1 MKRREFLRGLL
12 ALPVVGVGAVV
23 LGCCVVPSRWLAK
36 KEPMRG
42 GRVGASEFHARGR
55 YDYDA
60 GAYTYAP
67 LHSPQNFRAYLP
79 SAELLEQMWAVQMK
93 READGVLRGWEEY
106 SRCK

>member
-1 MKRREFLRGLL
+1 MKRRELLRGLL

-23 LGCCVVPSRWLAK
+23 LGVASKRPMAA
-36 KEPMRG
+36 MRG

-60 GAYTYAP
+60 WAYP
-67 LHSPQNFRAYLP
+67 IHSPQNFSAWPDWVKEHADRLYRMECERVQRA
-79 SAELLEQMWAVQMK
+79 
-93 READGVLRGWEEY
+93 WEEY

>member
-23 LGCCVVPSRWLAK
+23 LGVASKRPMAA
-36 KEPMRG
+36 MRG

-79 SAELLEQMWAVQMK
+79 SAELLEQMWAVQRK
-93 READGVLRGWEEY
+93 READGVLRGWEVY